1 MNDGSKVM
9 LFNSMFVIFGQ
20 MEFEWLLHEE
30 VHSSLFQL
38 RNILMECAQRFPL
51 AVFGNDQL
59 NKTDRFV
66 FAAPHDQVKCVAVL
80 TGDSITNAEVNFK
93 VQRQPNVSMRT
104 SIVNEHP
111 WKLQQIQDAANHL
124 QQAIAHIDNVDRHYL
139 FKTSDEVMHVL
150 GNILGSLQ
158 RSRTSLIVPRK
169 KTIDDLIKSR
179 NMKSLSP
186 NLPENLAISFYIQS
200 YKLVLAVYQLE
211 NAHGSVKHETQQA
224 ECSVPWLN
232 DALVL
237 LTIALQLCQRLKDKV
252 CVFSLYKDFTVST
265 HVPSTTNW

>member
-1 MNDGSKVM
+1 MK
-9 LFNSMFVIFGQ
+9 
-20 MEFEWLLHEE
+20 
-30 VHSSLFQL
+30 
-38 RNILMECAQRFPL
+38 
-51 AVFGNDQL
+51 
-59 NKTDRFV
+59 
-66 FAAPHDQVKCVAVL
+66 
-80 TGDSITNAEVNFK
+80 
-93 VQRQPNVSMRT
+93 T
-104 SIVNEHP
+104 SIQSEHP

-150 GNILGSLQ
+150 GNILGCLQ

-179 NMKSLSP
+179 NMVRDSFFFFFLSASTTRDKIRRCAHPLVYRKLFYLQKSLNP

-211 NAHGSVKHETQQA
+211 NAHGSVKYETQQA

-252 CVFSLYKDFTVST
+252 RCSLQKKRIRSYDWWKTDSPNALQICVFSQYKDFTVGSR
-265 HVPSTTNW
+265 VPSAMGW

>member
-1 MNDGSKVM
+1 M
-9 LFNSMFVIFGQ
+9 
-20 MEFEWLLHEE
+20 
-30 VHSSLFQL
+30 
-38 RNILMECAQRFPL
+38 
-51 AVFGNDQL
+51 
-59 NKTDRFV
+59 
-66 FAAPHDQVKCVAVL
+66 
-80 TGDSITNAEVNFK
+80 NFK
-93 VQRQPNVSMRT
+93 VQRQQNVHMRT
-104 SIVNEHP
+104 SIQSEHP

-124 QQAIAHIDNVDRHYL
+124 QQGIAHIDNVDRHYL

-150 GNILGSLQ
+150 GNILGCLQ

-179 NMKSLSP
+179 NMVHILDTDLFFFTDPKTSHDYCRIFVCLQKSLNP

-200 YKLVLAVYQLE
+200 YKLVLAIYQLE
-211 NAHGSVKHETQQA
+211 NSHGSVKYETQQA

-252 CVFSLYKDFTVST
+252 CYHCNNCLTE
-265 HVPSTTNW
+265 

>member
-1 MNDGSKVM
+1 
-9 LFNSMFVIFGQ
+9 
-20 MEFEWLLHEE
+20 
-30 VHSSLFQL
+30 
-38 RNILMECAQRFPL
+38 
-51 AVFGNDQL
+51 
-59 NKTDRFV
+59 
-66 FAAPHDQVKCVAVL
+66 
-80 TGDSITNAEVNFK
+80 
-93 VQRQPNVSMRT
+93 MRT

-179 NMKSLSP
+179 NMVNKNFDKFLYLLIHMLSKYDLHYGSFYFQKSLSP

-252 CVFSLYKDFTVST
+252 
-265 HVPSTTNW
+265 